1 MHEQNSTSLVCVPA
15 FDIRNVKAISGNM
28 LIYSWIN
35 IFVHFCGMEHNGRVM
50 PLGIRTESL
59 SEYICGVLKFE
70 KQVVFMKVGMFKNWI
85 TIEKYESK
93 E

>member
-1 MHEQNSTSLVCVPA
+1 MVTVS
-15 FDIRNVKAISGNM
+15 
-28 LIYSWIN
+28 
-35 IFVHFCGMEHNGRVM
+35 RVM
-50 PLGIRTESL
+50 LLGIRTESL